1 MQVLDHTTSGHLQC
15 TVPDNLI
22 VLFLSRAS
30 CCRDISCCRYKTLIE
45 LAISSSEVLRLPR
58 KSLQVIEVYA
68 LLLLPFLSNR
78 NQFLAVTV
86 CFSEKTLIQNR
97 GRMTR
102 LHCRVLVGLGRL
114 VAVILNDYGT
124 SLLHIQASSYFRGE
138 SNMPNSFT
146 VLAKGPPRH
155 HSTENLIQLLSLRNE

>member
-1 MQVLDHTTSGHLQC
+1 
-15 TVPDNLI
+15 
-22 VLFLSRAS
+22 
-30 CCRDISCCRYKTLIE
+30 
-45 LAISSSEVLRLPR
+45 
-58 KSLQVIEVYA
+58 
-68 LLLLPFLSNR
+68 
-78 NQFLAVTV
+78 
-86 CFSEKTLIQNR
+86 
-97 GRMTR
+97 MTR

-114 VAVILNDYGT
+114 VAVILNEYGT